1 MQRKFLKDMI
11 SIIAGIPGENIVDIL
26 DEKKYVNEFLI
37 AKKLDITVNQ
47 VRNVLYKL
55 SDQGIV
61 SYIKKKDKRKG
72 WYTFFWKLENLR
84 TLELLE
90 SFFLKK
96 IQDYQ
101 NQIKSRENKLFYV
114 CNRCNIELTEETA
127 LAYNFICQECGSVF
141 DIKDN
146 SKLIK
151 DLRRGLERTESD
163 LAELKEELAKEK
175 LKADKVVAK
184 KIKVAEKDKIKERE
198 VKKKERQKRLAIEK
212 SMKESKS
219 KDKSKKRKHKF
230 SRSKF
235 KSHTAHAPNKKLN
248 KSKKKKKR

>member
-1 MQRKFLKDMI
+1 MYNW
-11 SIIAGIPGENIVDIL
+11 STNT
-26 DEKKYVNEFLI
+26 N
-37 AKKLDITVNQ
+37 KL
-47 VRNVLYKL
+47 
-55 SDQGIV
+55 
-61 SYIKKKDKRKG
+61 KKDPQK
-72 WYTFFWKLENLR
+72 YAIWKLENLR

-114 CNRCNIELTEETA
+114 CNRCSIELTEETA

-151 DLRRGLERTESD
+151 DLRRGVEKIESD
-163 LAELKEELAKEK
+163 LTELKEELAKEK

-198 VKKKERQKRLAIEK
+198 VKKKERQK
-212 SMKESKS
+212 
-219 KDKSKKRKHKF
+219 KR
-230 SRSKF
+230 
-235 KSHTAHAPNKKLN
+235 N
-248 KSKKKKKR
+248 